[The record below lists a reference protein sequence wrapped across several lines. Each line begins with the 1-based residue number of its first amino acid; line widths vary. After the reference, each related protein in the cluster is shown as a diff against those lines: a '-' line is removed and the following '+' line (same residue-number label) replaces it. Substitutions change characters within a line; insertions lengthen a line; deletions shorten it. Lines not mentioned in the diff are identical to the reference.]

1 MKYYCIGIKGSGMS
15 TLANILHD
23 LGNEVSGY
31 DDARY
36 YKFTEDGL
44 KKRGIN
50 IFYDA
55 HDIEADT
62 IVTYSK
68 AFSFDHPEM
77 KRVRELGLQMK
88 EYNEV
93 VGDVTKLFET
103 VSVCGTHGKTT
114 TSLLISH
121 IINNVLGCSFFV
133 GDGTGYAS
141 PNNKIFVI
149 ESDEYNK
156 HFLAYHPFISVI
168 TNIELDHT
176 ECYPG
181 GIDEIKDTF
190 RIFGNKSNFIVA
202 CGDDSNIRD
211 ISFDKK
217 VIYYGFNDSN
227 DVFAS
232 NVKLTSSG
240 SSFDVYMDGS
250 FYGHFELPLFGRH
263 MVLNALSAIVV
274 CNYYGISC
282 DDIIRLMKTFK
293 GAKRRFK
300 ESVFGDVVIIDDYAH
315 HPTEIKVTLE
325 AARQKYP
332 DKEIVAVFLPNTYS
346 RTEALLSD
354 FIDSLKIAD
363 KAYVMDIHC
372 DRERQEDYP
381 NASSDKI
388 IDGVLNSEKVSV
400 ESVSKLLKHKNSVMC
415 FMSCADIYIIMDKY
429 KELLKESEQIEA

>member
-23 LGNEVSGY
+23 LGNDVTGY
-31 DDARY
+31 DDTRY
-36 YKFTEDGL
+36 YKFTEEGL
-44 KKRGIN
+44 SKRGIK
-50 IFYDA
+50 IYYEA
-55 HDIEADT
+55 HDIDSDT
-62 IVTYSK
+62 IVTYSR
-68 AFSFDHPEM
+68 AFSSDHPEI
-77 KRVRELGLQMK
+77 KRVRELGLKVMD
-88 EYNEV
+88 YNEV
-93 VGDVTKLFET
+93 VGSVTKLFET
-103 VSVCGTHGKTT
+103 VGVCGTHGKTT

-121 IINNVLGCSFFV
+121 IIDDVLGCSYFV
-133 GDGTGYAS
+133 GDGTGFA
-141 PNNKIFVI
+141 NKDNKIFVI

-181 GIDEIKDTF
+181 GIEEIKDTF
-190 RIFGNKSNFIVA
+190 RQFGNKSNFIVA

-217 VIYYGFNDSN
+217 VIYYGFNDNN
-227 DVFAS
+227 DVVAK
-232 NVKLTSSG
+232 NVSLTSTG
-240 SSFDVYMDGS
+240 SNFDVYKDGS

-263 MVLNALSAIVV
+263 MILNALSAIIV
-274 CNYYGISC
+274 CDYYGISV

-300 ESVFGDVVIIDDYAH
+300 ETVCGDTVIIDDYAH
-315 HPTEIKVTLE
+315 HPTEIRVTLE

-332 DKEIVAVFLPNTYS
+332 NKEIVAVFLPNTYS

-354 FIDSLKIAD
+354 FIECLKIAD

-388 IDGVLNSEKVSV
+388 IEGVPNSEKVSV
-400 ESVSKLLKHKNSVMC
+400 ETVSKLLKHKDAVLC
-415 FMSCADIYIIMDKY
+415 FMSCADIYIILGKY
-429 KELLKESEQIEA
+429 KDLLKEREQVSL

>member
-415 FMSCADIYIIMDKY
+415 FMSCADIYIITDKY